1 MNASAGNGAAETG
14 AAQTAASTERPA
26 ASVLI
31 VDDDKWTTRAVA
43 AALRDSGSFD
53 VLDPQHSGEVAV
65 AAYAAHRPDLVLMDV
80 NMPPGMSGVDA
91 TQEIIGLDPSAT
103 IVLLTT
109 VAPGP
114 GLARALEAGAL
125 AAVSKSASDAE
136 LIRVAEAALEGDS
149 PELLRTLAEDVL
161 VSGDS
166 VPDVPANAPAL
177 TEAELTLLRQ
187 ICEGL
192 DYSEIAARQF
202 VTVHTVKS
210 HARNLRIKL
219 GAKNLAQVVI
229 RAVQFKFHSPE

>member
-43 AALRDSGSFD
+43 ARSGTPGRSTSSTRGIP
-53 VLDPQHSGEVAV
+53 VRRRSRPTRAPARPRAHGRQHAPGDERGGCDAGD
-65 AAYAAHRPDLVLMDV
+65 HRARPLGDDR
-80 NMPPGMSGVDA
+80 PPHHGGA
-91 TQEIIGLDPSAT
+91 RARPRPSARGRCARGREQ
-103 IVLLTT
+103 VRLRCG
-109 VAPGP
+109 AHPRRRGGP
-114 GLARALEAGAL
+114 R
-125 AAVSKSASDAE
+125 
-136 LIRVAEAALEGDS
+136 GDS
-149 PELLRTLAEDVL
+149 PEPLRTLAEDIL

>member
-1 MNASAGNGAAETG
+1 MSATDENGPAPID
-14 AAQTAASTERPA
+14 ASTKRPA

-43 AALRDSGSFD
+43 AALRDSGAFI
-53 VLDPQHSGEVAV
+53 VLDPKHSGEAAV
-65 AAYAAHRPDLVLMDV
+65 EAYAAHRPDLVLMDV

-91 TQEIIGLDPSAT
+91 TREIIGLDPKAT

-125 AAVSKSASDAE
+125 AAVNKSASDAE

-149 PELLRTLAEDVL
+149 PVLLRNLAEDIL

-166 VPDVPANAPAL
+166 VPDVPDQAPAL
-177 TEAELTLLRQ
+177 TEAELAVLRH

-192 DYSEIAARQF
+192 DYSDIAERQF
-202 VTVHTVKS
+202 VTLHTVKS

-229 RAVQFKFHSPE
+229 RAMQYKFHSPE

>member
-1 MNASAGNGAAETG
+1 MSASDENGPAPTEEA
-14 AAQTAASTERPA
+14 TERPA

-43 AALRDSGSFD
+43 AALRDCGAFT
-53 VLDPQHSGEVAV
+53 VLDPQHSGEAAV
-65 AAYAAHRPDLVLMDV
+65 EAYAAHRPDLVLMDV

-91 TQEIIGLDPSAT
+91 TREIIGLDPKAT

-125 AAVSKSASDAE
+125 AAVNKSASDAE

-149 PELLRTLAEDVL
+149 PVLLRNLAEDIL

-166 VPDVPANAPAL
+166 VPDVPDHAPAL
-177 TEAELTLLRQ
+177 TEAELSLLRQ

-192 DYSEIAARQF
+192 DYSEIAQRQF
-202 VTVHTVKS
+202 VTLHTVKS

-229 RAVQFKFHSPE
+229 RAMQYKFHSPE